1 MGRGLVDPVDDFRET
16 NPPSHPR
23 LLERLSKEFVSK
35 GHRMKPL
42 IRLILNSNTYQL
54 ASLSPKQGLEPG
66 KADRYYARSAIRMLG
81 AEQILDAVSQA
92 TGVPEKFKGFPSGTR
107 AIELPEGGINHPF
120 LQAFS
125 KPVRDATCE
134 CAREEDPS
142 LPQVMQMLNNDSLV
156 EKIRSPKGR
165 IAGWLKAKKSTD
177 WIIEQLYLGTLS
189 RRPTGSERDLVIK
202 HIQSLPSPESG
213 LYDLAHVLLNL
224 NEFVLRH

>member
-1 MGRGLVDPVDDFRET
+1 
-16 NPPSHPR
+16 
-23 LLERLSKEFVSK
+23 
-35 GHRMKPL
+35 
-42 IRLILNSNTYQL
+42 
-54 ASLSPKQGLEPG
+54 
-66 KADRYYARSAIRMLG
+66 MLG

-202 HIQSLPSPESG
+202 HVQSLPSPESG